1 VRNKGSGRTEDKGK
15 VIGGADLSGSDG
27 KVQREGVDIESA
39 RREKKINIYMYIYL
53 LNSS

>member
-1 VRNKGSGRTEDKGK
+1 VAPPLGVVRNKGSGRTEDKGK

-39 RREKKINIYMYIYL
+39 RREK
-53 LNSS
+53 